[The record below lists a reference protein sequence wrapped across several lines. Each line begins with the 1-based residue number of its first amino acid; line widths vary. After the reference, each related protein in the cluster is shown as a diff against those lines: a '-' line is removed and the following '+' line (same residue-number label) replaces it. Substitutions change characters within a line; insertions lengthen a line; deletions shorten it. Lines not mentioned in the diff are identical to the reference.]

1 MSLYKHPESRRWWVR
16 ISIAGR
22 KIRKSA
28 GTTDRTEAEAF
39 EERER
44 ARLYRLYKL
53 GDRSALTWREATER
67 YLGESG
73 KARRRDREI
82 LDALAA
88 DLDSEP
94 VSAIDTDAIEALR
107 KGLLEDGLARSTVDR
122 FMRTLR
128 AVLRSCVRWQVLP
141 AAPPVPM
148 YNAPTPA
155 PRWLT
160 RAEYA
165 RLRKRLPSH
174 LAVAADFA
182 VYTGLRMRSQ
192 GKLTWDRV
200 DLKARRAWIPGTQM
214 KAGRP
219 HGIPLSRAALKT
231 LRQARRLSPKGERVF
246 QYDGKPIDNFNTR
259 AFKRAAIA
267 AGVAP
272 LHWHNLR
279 HTFAA
284 WAVQNGV
291 TLQELMALGGWASY
305 ASVLVYAH
313 LAPDHLA
320 AASEKVGR
328 IRAQSK
334 PANAHKPLI

>member
-1 MSLYKHPESRRWWVR
+1 LGGVPGGIEKTNKCASFGDSL
-16 ISIAGR
+16 A
-22 KIRKSA
+22 
-28 GTTDRTEAEAF
+28 
-39 EERER
+39 
-44 ARLYRLYKL
+44 
-53 GDRSALTWREATER
+53 
-67 YLGESG
+67 
-73 KARRRDREI
+73 
-82 LDALAA
+82 ALAE

-107 KGLLEDGLARSTVDR
+107 KELLEDGLAQSTVDR
-122 FMRTLR
+122 FMRTVR

-148 YNAPTPA
+148 YNAPAPA

-160 RAEYA
+160 RTQYA
-165 RLRKRLPSH
+165 ALRKELPEH

-182 VYTGLRMRSQ
+182 VFTGLRMRSQ
-192 GKLTWDRV
+192 GQLTWDRV
-200 DLKARRAWIPGTQM
+200 ELKTRRAWVPGVQMKARRPI
-214 KAGRP
+214 
-219 HGIPLSRAALKT
+219 GIPLSRPALKA
-231 LRQARRLSPKGERVF
+231 LRQARRLSPKGARVF
-246 QYDGKPIDNFNTR
+246 QYDGKPIDNLNTK
-259 AFKRAAIA
+259 AFRKAAER

-272 LHWHNLR
+272 LRWHDLR

-320 AASEKVGR
+320 AAAEKVGL
-328 IRAQSK
+328 IRAQAKKAKTS
-334 PANAHKPLI
+334 